1 MADRSRPDN
10 RMAWGKRNIREIAKV
25 REIIEG
31 NKGYQLREGCTLNN
45 KCLVVARPRT
55 YERKDRVHVPAGA
68 AAGVTNQA
76 NRYRCHSIIKDSI
89 LILYL
94 RRKIKRYTIPD
105 IQNDFNSFFG
115 GVMIK
120 GITRLII
127 LTFTIV
133 LFSACSESRP
143 KVEVDKAN
151 LVYFRESYDECRK
164 AFLAAADE
172 LKAKVPNTEIAS
184 IKVAEPGEDDLFIDT
199 CYLSVDG
206 ALFKLKNEGYK
217 KVYELLNP
225 EGKADA
231 GSLSN
236 RFFPVKAGY
245 NIVKYSMRALRD
257 AVLRGQYEFEKG
269 IYYGGNKSE
278 PQKEII
284 DTILNGAP
292 RDYRAVLALEL
303 HTGYGQRNT
312 MHLFPNPQKDQR
324 IKGAMEEVFKGYK
337 VDWGDQGDFYQ
348 TTGDLM
354 GYLEKTIAPKMFFV
368 PMVFEFGTMDSQT
381 TMGSIRSIHAVIL
394 ENQGIQFGYD
404 SDEARKEI
412 KDRFR
417 EAYYPS
423 SPEWRSEVIRQ
434 VKEGFPVFVD
444 RFMKLKF

>member
-1 MADRSRPDN
+1 MN
-10 RMAWGKRNIREIAKV
+10 KRITRFI
-25 REIIEG
+25 
-31 NKGYQLREGCTLNN
+31 
-45 KCLVVARPRT
+45 
-55 YERKDRVHVPAGA
+55 
-68 AAGVTNQA
+68 
-76 NRYRCHSIIKDSI
+76 I
-89 LILYL
+89 LI
-94 RRKIKRYTIPD
+94 
-105 IQNDFNSFFG
+105 F
-115 GVMIK
+115 
-120 GITRLII
+120 II
-127 LTFTIV
+127 LI
-133 LFSACSESRP
+133 FSACSESRP
-143 KVEVDKAN
+143 PVKVDKTN
-151 LVYFRESYDECRK
+151 LVYFQESYDECRK
-164 AFLAAADE
+164 GFLAAAAE
-172 LKAKVPNTEIAS
+172 LKAKVPKAEIAS

-199 CYLSVDG
+199 CYLPAQKRKERIILLMSGLHGIEGFAGSAVQQYVMKELVPTWDLEKTGVLLVHGLNPYGFKHERRVSKRNIDLNRNFSAEG

-217 KVYELLNP
+217 KVYGLLNP

-245 NIVKYSMRALRD
+245 NIVRYSMKALRD

-278 PQKEII
+278 PQKRII
-284 DTILNGAP
+284 DTVINGVP

-312 MHLFPNPQKDQR
+312 MHLFPNPQKDKR
-324 IKGAMEEVFKGYK
+324 IKGVMEEVFKGYQ

-354 GYLEKTIAPKMFFV
+354 SYLEETLAPKMFFV

-394 ENQGIQFGYD
+394 ENQGFQFGYD
-404 SDEARKEI
+404 SDDDRKEI

>member
-1 MADRSRPDN
+1 MN
-10 RMAWGKRNIREIAKV
+10 KRITAF
-25 REIIEG
+25 IIP
-31 NKGYQLREGCTLNN
+31 TF
-45 KCLVVARPRT
+45 
-55 YERKDRVHVPAGA
+55 
-68 AAGVTNQA
+68 
-76 NRYRCHSIIKDSI
+76 I
-89 LILYL
+89 L
-94 RRKIKRYTIPD
+94 
-105 IQNDFNSFFG
+105 
-115 GVMIK
+115 
-120 GITRLII
+120 
-127 LTFTIV
+127 V
-133 LFSACSESRP
+133 LFSACSQSGPPVR
-143 KVEVDKAN
+143 VDKAN
-151 LVYFRESYDECRK
+151 LVYFQESYDECRK

-172 LKAKVPNTEIAS
+172 LKAKYPNVEIAS

-199 CYLSVDG
+199 CYLPAQKRKERIILLMSGLHGIEGFAGSAVQQYVMKELVPTWDLEKSGVLLVHGLNPYGFKHERRVSKRNIDLNRNFSFDG

-217 KVYELLNP
+217 KVYGLLNP

-236 RFFPVKAGY
+236 RFFPVKAAY
-245 NIVKYSMRALRD
+245 NIVKFSMKALRD

-278 PQKEII
+278 PQKGII
-284 DTILNGAP
+284 DTIINGAP

-303 HTGYGQRNT
+303 HTGYGKRNT
-312 MHLFPNPQKDQR
+312 MHLFPNPEKDKR
-324 IKGAMEEVFKGYK
+324 IKGAMEEVFKGYQ

-394 ENQGIQFGYD
+394 ENQGFQFGYD
-404 SDEARKEI
+404 SDDDRKEI

-417 EAYYPS
+417 KAYYPS

-434 VKEGFPVFVD
+434 VKEGFSVFVD
-444 RFMKLKF
+444 RFMKLKI